1 MPSEEFSAFRLGGL
15 GSCHVL
21 GSNKF
26 ALRIFRVHFAV
37 NSVLCMGFVL
47 ALSLSN
53 HKAATIFW
61 EIHRI
66 LYGLSSVPAPFKFFG
81 PLRFSLRPMKLFEGT
96 LSSFTFMLL

>member
-47 ALSLSN
+47 ALSLSS
-53 HKAATIFW
+53 HKAATICYD
-61 EIHRI
+61 
-66 LYGLSSVPAPFKFFG
+66 LLGDSSHLVRAFQRARALQV
-81 PLRFSLRPMKLFEGT
+81 LRAS
-96 LSSFTFMLL
+96 